1 MVPAQDSAKARPEG
15 TRPVRDRP
23 AGAPEPE
30 AQSRLQEIRRSEQTM
45 VFVRWLG
52 VGFAVVQILAYEEP
66 YPPGVERLGLL
77 LAAALGLANL
87 VISVLS
93 IRDLS
98 LRGARALSVAAL
110 TIDVAVVSG
119 FVWLY
124 AFDELSALWA
134 VLFILPLEGAIR
146 FGLGGALWAWAVT
159 TVIYAARELWGSR
172 EYGYPFLWN
181 SVSFRMGIG
190 LFIALVAG
198 LMARNLLQQRGRLSR
213 TLSDV
218 RRIDDLRAR
227 LVTTLAHDI
236 RNPLT
241 TIRGTF
247 STLARYFDRLSP
259 ETREE
264 MIGSAERQAERLE
277 RLASELLDLA
287 RLESGRMD
295 LHLQQTA
302 LREVVDRGLSFADP
316 DRRFDVRVPS
326 DLTVKA
332 DPGRLEQ
339 IVVNLATNALRYG
352 RPPFLVEGRNG
363 EGSGVDL
370 LFRDH
375 GDGVPEAERQALF
388 EPFRSEPNRSSVG
401 LGLAIV
407 RALVE
412 AHGGDVRYEP
422 NEPNGACFRVSLPA
436 GGPRG

>member
-1 MVPAQDSAKARPEG
+1 
-15 TRPVRDRP
+15 VRDRP
-23 AGAPEPE
+23 AGVPEPE
-30 AQSRLQEIRRSEQTM
+30 AQARLQEIRRSEQTM

-52 VGFAVVQILAYEEP
+52 VAFAVVQILGYEDP
-66 YPPGVERLGLL
+66 YPPGVERLALL

-93 IRDLS
+93 LRDLS
-98 LRGARALSVAAL
+98 LRAAGTLSVAAL
-110 TIDVAVVSG
+110 TIDVVVVSG

-124 AFDELSALWA
+124 AFDEVSALWA

-159 TVIYAARELWGSR
+159 TVIYTARELWGSQ

-198 LMARNLLQQRGRLSR
+198 LMARNLLQQRAHLSR

-218 RRIDDLRAR
+218 RRIDDIRAR
-227 LVTTLAHDI
+227 LVATLAHDI

-247 STLARYFDRLSP
+247 STLTRYSDRLSR

-264 MIGSAERQAERLE
+264 MMVSAERQAERLE

-302 LREVVDRGLSFADP
+302 LREVIDRGLSFADP
-316 DRRFDVRVPS
+316 DGRFDVRVPP
-326 DLTVKA
+326 DLTIKA
-332 DPGRLEQ
+332 DPDRLEQ

-352 RPPFLVEGRNG
+352 KPPFLVEARNG
-363 EGSGVDL
+363 ENSGVDL
-370 LFRDH
+370 LFRDQ
-375 GDGVPEAERQALF
+375 GDGVPEADRPALF
-388 EPFRSEPNRSSVG
+388 EPFRSEPDRSSVG

-412 AHGGDVRYEP
+412 AHGGGVRYEP
-422 NEPNGACFRVSLPA
+422 NEPTGACFRVSLPA

>member
-1 MVPAQDSAKARPEG
+1 M
-15 TRPVRDRP
+15 RDRP

-30 AQSRLQEIRRSEQTM
+30 AQTRLQEIRRSEQTM

-52 VGFAVVQILAYEEP
+52 VGFAVVQILAYEDP

-93 IRDLS
+93 IRDLP

-110 TIDVAVVSG
+110 TIDVVVVSG

-124 AFDELSALWA
+124 TFDELSALWA

-146 FGLGGALWAWAVT
+146 FGLGGALWAWALT

-227 LVTTLAHDI
+227 LVATLAHDI

-247 STLARYFDRLSP
+247 STLSRYFDRLSP

-316 DRRFDVRVPS
+316 DRRFDVRVPW
-326 DLTVKA
+326 DLTIKA

-339 IVVNLATNALRYG
+339 IVVNLAINALRYG
-352 RPPFLVEGRNG
+352 RPPFLVEARNG
-363 EGSGVDL
+363 ERSGVDL

-375 GDGVPEAERQALF
+375 GDGVPEAERQTLF
-388 EPFRSEPNRSSVG
+388 EPFRSEPDRSSVG